1 MSSSLDKTKIASLIR
16 LMDDRDESI
25 RNSVKT
31 QLVKIGE
38 DSIPFLEIATRDED
52 LRKRSQAQIVLKEI
66 FTCEDIFN

>member
-1 MSSSLDKTKIASLIR
+1 MSSSPDKAKIASLIR

-25 RNSVKT
+25 RNSVKA
-31 QLVKIGE
+31 QLVQIGE
-38 DSIPFLEIATRDED
+38 DSIPFLEIAARDED